1 MTTHLLTR
9 QRTTNA
15 PARAGSPSL
24 GSNSRY
30 PMLRENSG
38 CPILAA
44 ALSRPG
50 WDRKHSPR
58 FLAPLLASILLV
70 LLALSARAQSPVV
83 LDSVVAVVNSHAIL
97 SSDIDNEISLSVLDP
112 ARGGHEVLTRQ
123 HALEQLIS
131 RALIEQQIRREDAQS
146 VEPSPKEVAARLA
159 EIRKELPACVHQN
172 CASDAGWKA
181 FLAEH
186 HLTAERVNTYLRYR
200 LGILA
205 FIEQRF
211 RQGIH
216 IPPEEI
222 ETYYNDTLVPQYGPG
237 EAIPSLER
245 VSPRI
250 QEILLEQHV
259 NLLFDEWLTNL
270 RKQGDVEILA
280 PSLQDP
286 SLESPEDKSSAAK
299 MPMAAEG
306 NGSR

>member
-1 MTTHLLTR
+1 MTTRLLTR
-9 QRTTNA
+9 QSTTND
-15 PARAGSPSL
+15 PTRAGRPS
-24 GSNSRY
+24 
-30 PMLRENSG
+30 
-38 CPILAA
+38 LAA

-50 WDRKHSPR
+50 WDRKQ
-58 FLAPLLASILLV
+58 LAPLLASILLV

-83 LDSVVAVVNSHAIL
+83 LDKVVAVVNRHAIL
-97 SSDIDNEISLSVLDP
+97 SSDIDDEISLSVLDP
-112 ARGGHEVLTRQ
+112 SRGGQGVLTRQ
-123 HALEQLIS
+123 RALEQLIS

-146 VEPSPKEVAARLA
+146 IEPSPAEVAARLA
-159 EIRKELPACVHQN
+159 EIRKELPACIRQS

-286 SLESPEDKSSAAK
+286 SIESPEGKSSAAN
-299 MPMAAEG
+299 PPTDAEG